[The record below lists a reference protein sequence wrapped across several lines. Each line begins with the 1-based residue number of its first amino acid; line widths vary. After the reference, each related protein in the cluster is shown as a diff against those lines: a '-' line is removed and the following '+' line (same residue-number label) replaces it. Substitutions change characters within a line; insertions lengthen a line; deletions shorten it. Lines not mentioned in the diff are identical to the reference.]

1 MHADVG
7 HIDRWR
13 GGGGG
18 GGGVRHRNLRTAS
31 EELAVL
37 KMEHSVRA

>member
-7 HIDRWR
+7 RIDRWR
-13 GGGGG
+13 GGGG

-31 EELAVL
+31 EKLAVL